1 MIRKNTYI
9 QLCCCIIFLSILGC
23 KQTPIQRASLQDV
36 LQDLLTTK
44 EPEPVVKTVP
54 QRAVQE
60 QAPPK
65 PYRSPDIWQHIAQ
78 NLRFEQTPHQRVKTR
93 VEWYL
98 SQPEYLL
105 TVNQRAKPY
114 LYHIV
119 KKIEQRGLPLDL
131 ALLPFVESDF
141 RPQAV
146 SKQSAVGI
154 WQLVDATAYHFG
166 LQSNDWYDGRRDVLA
181 STDAALS
188 YLAYLHKTFDGN
200 WLHAI
205 AAYNTGEG
213 RVKAAIKRNRSAGKS
228 THYWHLKLPKETA
241 DYIPKLLALS
251 YLLKHPE
258 TGFKRP
264 ELANQASTTI
274 LDVGQAFNFGV
285 LSQLLNIDKQQLHHL
300 NSGYLRHQTPEQGP
314 YKVLVPLTDQALM
327 QSPFYREQFSKSYQ
341 VKLNDTLYGIAR
353 QFGTSVKAIKQLNN
367 KQNNLI
373 RVGETLLINQA
384 NINRSLTVNYQISP
398 YLEQLATPKQSTIEH
413 HHTIIAGDSLWDL
426 SQHYQV
432 PLKDLLDWNNLQSAS
447 ILSPGKV
454 LILHLPTKVKAQP
467 KHQVTTPSY
476 LDVLEEAIQ
485 LKEVPSP
492 AEPSLPPD

>member
-1 MIRKNTYI
+1 MNRKKFYAI
-9 QLCCCIIFLSILGC
+9 LCCCIAFLSTLGC
-23 KQTPIQRASLQDV
+23 KQTPTQSADLQDV
-36 LQDLLTTK
+36 LKDLLTQKEPTPAPQAVTIPIQP
-44 EPEPVVKTVP
+44 EPEP
-54 QRAVQE
+54 
-60 QAPPK
+60 K
-65 PYRSPDIWQHIAQ
+65 PYKTSDIWEHIAH
-78 NLRFEQTPHQRVKTR
+78 NLRFEQTPHSRVKAR
-93 VEWYL
+93 VDWYL

-105 TVNQRAKPY
+105 TVNQRSSAY

-141 RPQAV
+141 RPHAV
-146 SKQSAVGI
+146 SKQSAVGV

-188 YLAYLHKTFDGN
+188 YLSYLHKTFNGN

-213 RVKAAIKRNRSAGKS
+213 RVKAAIKRNKKAGKS

-264 ELANQASTTI
+264 ALANQATTTI

-285 LSQLLNIDKQQLHHL
+285 LAQLLDIDKQQLHDL
-300 NSGYLRHQTPEQGP
+300 NTGYLRHQSPEQGP
-314 YKVLVPLTDQALM
+314 YKLLVPLTEQALM
-327 QSPFYREQFSKSYQ
+327 QSPFYREQFSRSYQ

-353 QFGTSVKAIKQLNN
+353 QFGTSVKKIKQLNN

-373 RVGETLLINQA
+373 RVGEKLLINQA
-384 NINRSLTVNYQISP
+384 NINRTLTVDYQISP
-398 YLEQLATPKQSTIEH
+398 YLEQQVTPKQATIEH
-413 HHTIIAGDSLWDL
+413 HHTIVSGDSLWDL

-454 LILHLPTKVKAQP
+454 LILHLPTTKQAQP
-467 KHQVTTPSY
+467 NEQQNAPSY
-476 LDVLEEAIQ
+476 LDVLEGATQ
-485 LKEVPSP
+485 LKEAPSTT
-492 AEPSLPPD
+492 EPNLPLD

>member
-1 MIRKNTYI
+1 M
-9 QLCCCIIFLSILGC
+9 
-23 KQTPIQRASLQDV
+23 QRASLQDV
-36 LQDLLTTK
+36 LQDLLTEKAPVTVVQTA
-44 EPEPVVKTVP
+44 PQTTVQEPV
-54 QRAVQE
+54 
-60 QAPPK
+60 PPK
-65 PYRSPDIWQHIAQ
+65 PYRSPDIWQHIAH
-78 NLRFEQTPHQRVKTR
+78 NLSFEQTPHQRIKTR
-93 VEWYL
+93 VDWYL

-105 TVNQRAKPY
+105 SVNRRAEAY

-146 SKQSAVGI
+146 SKQSAVGV

-188 YLAYLHKTFDGN
+188 YLAYLHKTFEGN

-213 RVKAAIKRNRSAGKS
+213 RVKAAIKRNRKAGKS

-264 ELANQASTTI
+264 ELANKATTTI

-285 LSQLLNIDKQQLHHL
+285 LSQLLDIDKQQLHDL

-314 YKVLVPLTDQALM
+314 YKVLVPLTEQALL
-327 QSPFYREQFSKSYQ
+327 QSPFYREQFSKRYQ

-353 QFGTSVKAIKQLNN
+353 QFGTSVNKIKQLNN

-373 RVGETLLINQA
+373 RVGEILLINQA

-398 YLEQLATPKQSTIEH
+398 YLEQQVAPEQATIEH
-413 HHTIIAGDSLWDL
+413 HHTIVAGDSLWDL

-454 LILHLPTKVKAQP
+454 LILHLPTQVKAQP
-467 KHQVTTPSY
+467 KNSVTTPSY
-476 LDVLEEAIQ
+476 LDVLEEATQ

>member
-1 MIRKNTYI
+1 MKYKN
-9 QLCCCIIFLSILGC
+9 LCANFCFCITLISIIGC
-23 KQTPIQRASLQDV
+23 KQTPTQSASHQDV
-36 LQDLLTTK
+36 LNDLLTQK
-44 EPEPVVKTVP
+44 IFKPVPEVIERVVKPEPEPL
-54 QRAVQE
+54 
-60 QAPPK
+60 K
-65 PYRSPDIWQHIAQ
+65 PYKAPDIWQHIAQ
-78 NLRFEQTPHQRVKTR
+78 NLSFEQTPHPRLKTR
-93 VEWYL
+93 VDWYL

-105 TVNQRAKPY
+105 TVNRRASPY

-119 KKIEQRGLPLDL
+119 KKIEQRNLPLDL

-141 RPQAV
+141 RPLAV
-146 SKQSAVGI
+146 SQQSAVGV

-188 YLAYLHKTFDGN
+188 YLQYLHKTFKGN

-213 RVKAAIKRNRSAGKS
+213 RVKAAIKRNREAGKS

-251 YLLKHPE
+251 YLLKHPQ

-264 ELANQASTTI
+264 NLNNTPSTTM

-285 LSQLLNIDKQQLHHL
+285 LAKLLDIDKQQLHDL
-300 NSGYLRHQTPEQGP
+300 NTGFLRHQSPEQGP
-314 YKVLVPLTDQALM
+314 HKILVPLSEKALM
-327 QSPFYREQFSKSYQ
+327 QSPFYREQFSRSYN

-353 QFGTSVKAIKQLNN
+353 QFGTSVKKIKLLNN
-367 KQNNLI
+367 KQSNLI

-384 NINRSLTVNYQISP
+384 NLDRSLTVDYQISP
-398 YLEQLATPKQSTIEH
+398 YLEQQAIPKKPTIEH
-413 HHTIIAGDSLWDL
+413 HHTIVSGDSLWDL

-432 PLKDLLDWNNLQSAS
+432 PLKDLLDWNNLQAAS

-454 LILHLPTKVKAQP
+454 LILHLPSQANPQP
-467 KHQVTTPSY
+467 ETHANEPSY
-476 LDVLEEAIQ
+476 LDVLEGALQ
-485 LKEVPSP
+485 LKEAPKP
-492 AEPSLPPD
+492 NQPNLPPD